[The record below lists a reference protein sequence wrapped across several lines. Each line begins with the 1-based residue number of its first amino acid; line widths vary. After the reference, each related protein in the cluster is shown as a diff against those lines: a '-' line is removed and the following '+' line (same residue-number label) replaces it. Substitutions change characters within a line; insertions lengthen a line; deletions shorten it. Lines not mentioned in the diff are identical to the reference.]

1 MISPLRKPGRYGL
14 SGRGCLPGHFARA
27 HGGGNSSNSLS
38 KDLDR
43 VRRHWQG
50 PCWVAVVVVDAE
62 VWELKLPRSVMPGCL
77 CGRAAPPSM
86 ACMAAADARAH
97 AFDELYGPVQGVRQ
111 ELRCERH
118 LVSGCGPPQLEACR
132 VQKAAANWLARRIRR
147 GVVVVEASLATQ
159 QARPPSAPTTL
170 LRLKQIKQ
178 HVVINNSERKSIDS
192 LDGARYNQCF
202 TRLCFCA
209 TAIKRRARSARK
221 RHQREALATTQAASR
236 ARKPLRRAI

>member
-1 MISPLRKPGRYGL
+1 MAAGILLIHYQRTWTGSAATGRGPAGSRSLSSTRRCGSESCPGL
-14 SGRGCLPGHFARA
+14 SCLDAFV
-27 HGGGNSSNSLS
+27 GG
-38 KDLDR
+38 
-43 VRRHWQG
+43 
-50 PCWVAVVVVDAE
+50 
-62 VWELKLPRSVMPGCL
+62 LPRRRWLVWLLPMH
-77 CGRAAPPSM
+77 
-86 ACMAAADARAH
+86 ARTRSTS
-97 AFDELYGPVQGVRQ
+97 YGPVQGVRQ